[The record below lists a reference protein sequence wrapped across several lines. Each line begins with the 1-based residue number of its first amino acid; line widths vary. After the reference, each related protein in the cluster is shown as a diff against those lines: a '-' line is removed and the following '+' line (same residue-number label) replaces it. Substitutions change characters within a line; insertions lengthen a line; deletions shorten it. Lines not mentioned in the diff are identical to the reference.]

1 MKTETEEAA
10 EAEEASEVAAV
21 VSEVVIEIDLKPL
34 EVVVAEEREK
44 IETSNITKMR
54 MRVTVIPKPFT
65 INKVEELIKKRIST
79 KTMTTSQPL
88 VDHSSTKYERITIE
102 VLFDGDCLI
111 S

>member
-1 MKTETEEAA
+1 VA

-44 IETSNITKMR
+44 IETNNIMKMR
-54 MRVTVIPKPFT
+54 MRVTVTLKPFT

-79 KTMTTSQPL
+79 KTMITSQLL
-88 VDHSSTKYERITIE
+88 VDLSSTICEGNNYRVFILTAT
-102 VLFDGDCLI
+102 V
-111 S
+111 